1 MSNSDNLVKD
11 FKILGERLLKIRK
24 NLGLSQEETAW
35 AAGLSSR
42 TYADIER
49 GEVNARLDTILRIC
63 EVFRITP
70 NDILIYEHDND
81 FIDMNEL
88 DEMLKKLTQKQQKT
102 AISLLKLYAE
112 SCIT

>member
-1 MSNSDNLVKD
+1 MNDPDNLIKD
-11 FKILGERLLKIRK
+11 YKTLGERLLKIRK
-24 NLGLSQEETAW
+24 NMGLSQEETAW

-49 GEVNARLDTILRIC
+49 GTVNARLDTILRIC
-63 EVFRITP
+63 KVFRITP
-70 NDILIYEHDND
+70 NDILVSEQNPDI
-81 FIDMNEL
+81 IDMSKL
-88 DEMLKKLTQKQQKT
+88 DDMLNKLTEKQQKT

>member
-1 MSNSDNLVKD
+1 MSDSDNLVKD

-81 FIDMNEL
+81 IIDINEL
-88 DEMLKKLTQKQQKT
+88 DEILKKLTKKQQKT

>member
-1 MSNSDNLVKD
+1 MSDSDNLVKD

-81 FIDMNEL
+81 IIDINEL